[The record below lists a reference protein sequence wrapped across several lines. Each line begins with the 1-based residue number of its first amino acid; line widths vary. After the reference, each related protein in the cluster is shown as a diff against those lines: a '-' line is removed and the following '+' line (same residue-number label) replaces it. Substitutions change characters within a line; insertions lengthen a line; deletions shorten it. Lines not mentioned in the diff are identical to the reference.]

1 MVLERRRRFAGEG
14 FGMGGDQAAAL
25 REATEQL
32 KAAQEALKQQQA
44 AGTTTTAAAPS
55 ASVTTAATPATGTTD
70 IAGLRKQLGIDD
82 LMSSIG
88 SLKTQQA
95 ETAMPQ
101 FEMPQFEMPQFEMP
115 DWSSMMPDFG
125 SLLQQYLPQ
134 QQAGDQGSQQQAGD
148 QGLQQQQQLPSAIT
162 PKDKK
167 PGTAKQPRG
176 AKQPGG
182 AKKDGLRINV
192 GDTKYN
198 LSTTGGAGLGMQDIK
213 NLQQMGLKKSDI
225 RKAAEQTKAAGKSV
239 SKGAQTFLNKA
250 TQPKTAQP
258 KANPSA
264 AAKAQAKS
272 MTTTARKAIAT
283 AAKPAA
289 KPAAAKPAARP
300 AAARPAAAKPAAR
313 PAAARPAAKR
323 K

>member
-55 ASVTTAATPATGTTD
+55 ASATTAATPATSTTD

-101 FEMPQFEMPQFEMP
+101 FEIPQFEMPQFEMP

-134 QQAGDQGSQQQAGD
+134 QQAGDQGA
-148 QGLQQQQQLPSAIT
+148 QQQQQLPSAIT

-167 PGTAKQPRG
+167 PGTAKQPKG

-250 TQPKTAQP
+250 TQPKAAQPKTAQP